1 MSSIKIEGLEKF
13 YGQTRALEPA
23 DLDVKE
29 GEFIVFVGPSGCG
42 KTTFLRLI
50 AGLEEASA
58 GKISIGGKDVTWV
71 EPKDR
76 GVAMVFQ
83 NYALYPHMTVKE
95 NLEYPLNILK
105 LDKVE
110 KAARVDEVATLLEI
124 KKLLNRKPA
133 ELSGGQKQRVA
144 IGRALVR
151 KPDVFLFDEPLSN
164 LDARLRGQ
172 MRVEI
177 LALHQRLKRTS
188 IYVTHD
194 QHEAMTLAD
203 RLVVMKDGIIMGEG
217 APLELYN
224 NPRSL
229 FVAQFLGHPP
239 LNLLSGR
246 NSKGFFTS
254 KGGVKLEAPMGAF
267 YCGIRP
273 EHISLKGV
281 GEAPIK
287 GKVAF
292 IEHLGREAHVQV
304 QVHLAEDLA
313 KEGKKPESIVIVTED
328 NKLQLEEEVS
338 LYPDMSKILWFDPL
352 RLRVDHEVEAPEKSN
367 AYDKLKNTLG
377 DIESTL
383 MAMKAEKEKSQN

>member
-13 YGQTRALEPA
+13 YGQTKALEPA

-58 GKISIGGKDVTWV
+58 GQIFIGGKDVTWV

-110 KAARVDEVATLLEI
+110 KASRVEEVATLLEI

-177 LALHQRLKRTS
+177 LALHQRLKRTT

-239 LNLLSGR
+239 LNLLTGR
-246 NSKGFFTS
+246 NSKGVFTS
-254 KGGVKLEAPMGAF
+254 KGGVSLPAPMGAF
-267 YCGIRP
+267 FCGIRP
-273 EHISLKGV
+273 EHISLNGK
-281 GEAPIK
+281 GEAPMK

-304 QVHLAEDLA
+304 QIHVE
-313 KEGKKPESIVIVTED
+313 EGKNPETMVIVTED
-328 NKLQLEEEVS
+328 NKLQLQEEVS
-338 LYPDMSKILWFDPL
+338 LYPDMSKVLWFDPL
-352 RLRVDHEVEAPEKSN
+352 RLRVDHEVAEPTDKGSAF
-367 AYDKLKNTLG
+367 DKLKNTLG
-377 DIESTL
+377 GIESTL
-383 MAMKAEKEKSQN
+383 MAMKAEKEKTKD